1 MLFRRQ
7 RFRQNSSRIALRRI
21 RRQVFLEPMK
31 ILGLTQ
37 GMSLGGKVSEICHHH
52 NSRISFLR
60 IRQYFDSLFHSHLF
74 LQLYCHHNSRIAFR
88 RIRQ

>member
-52 NSRISFLR
+52 NSRISFR
-60 IRQYFDSLFHSHLF
+60 RSQQFDSLFHSHLF
-74 LQLYCHHNSRIAFR
+74 LQLCCHHNSRIAFR